1 MRARFLQQM
10 IILSGFFLLSNHIQA
25 EIYKCKDG
33 DGVINFTSVPCGEKA
48 NGIKRPEK
56 KAVELNEDG
65 TKKSGNTYR
74 ILKIISFNK
83 DGTKKSGKQIIAER
97 LKKEKEFLEAAK
109 RQKID
114 EKKKSDKLEKHNNK
128 IEQNCKRAKQDLNR
142 YQRSQYLYTKDESG
156 KKVILTDA
164 QRKKAELDSQR
175 RITYWCRK

>member
-1 MRARFLQQM
+1 MRTRFLQQM
-10 IILSGFFLLSNHIQA
+10 IILSGFLLLSSHIQA
-25 EIYKCKDG
+25 EIYKCKDS

-48 NGIKRPEK
+48 SGIKRPEK
-56 KAVELNEDG
+56 KKIEL
-65 TKKSGNTYR
+65 
-74 ILKIISFNK
+74 NK

-97 LKKEKEFLEAAK
+97 LKKEKEFLDAAK

-128 IEQNCKRAKQDLNR
+128 IEQNCKRAKQELNR
-142 YQRSQYLYTKDESG
+142 YQRSQYLYNKDESG
-156 KKVILTDA
+156 KKIILTDA